1 MSRFRHLL
9 KDFWKLCCSLKLAI
23 VLATLATLTA
33 FGGSLLMPSRPWIFA
48 DMDSVNLGEWLAHQ
62 GRQYQGAT
70 WWIQLYGALLLLLG
84 LNTAC
89 CIADWLAHLRARWRK
104 SGEYLIHLGFV
115 LLLAAYLWG
124 CLAGFRVAGEAIAVG
139 ETRPVPRL
147 PGYYLRLHAVEPVLG
162 PSGRPM
168 DVRSSLSLLRGETVV
183 AEQAVRANHPL
194 IWKGLTV
201 LGVSFN
207 QRNDGF
213 RFASSLGTVELR
225 AGSRIALPDGGE
237 LHFLDYRPNGTRRGS
252 GSGPFEP
259 VFFGEIRHP
268 DQPSEPVR
276 YALREGLPS
285 ALTRIG
291 LDLRPLAPLQ
301 QPVSILAIHYDPGLA
316 LAFAGA
322 LVMTLGI
329 LLAIG
334 SFYYKRSRGDRPLL

>member
-1 MSRFRHLL
+1 MSRFRHPL

-48 DMDSVNLGEWLAHQ
+48 DMDSVNLGEWLARQ
-62 GRQYQGAT
+62 GRLHPGAT
-70 WWIQLYGALLLLLG
+70 WWIRLYGVLLLLLG

-89 CIADWLAHLRARWRK
+89 CIADWLVHLRARWRK

-115 LLLAAYLWG
+115 LLLVAYLWG
-124 CLAGFRVAGEAIAVG
+124 SLAGFRVAGEALAVG

-147 PGYYLRLHAVEPVLG
+147 PGHYLRLHAVEPILG

-168 DVRSSLSLLRGETVV
+168 DVRGDLSLLRGETVV
-183 AEQAVRANHPL
+183 AKTSVRTNHPL

-201 LGVSFN
+201 LGVSFD

-213 RFASSLGTVELR
+213 RFNGSLGTVELR
-225 AGSRIALPDGGE
+225 PGSRIPLPDGGE
-237 LHFLDYRPNGTRRGS
+237 LRILDYRPNDDVRVFN
-252 GSGPFEP
+252 PI
-259 VFFGEIRHP
+259 FFGEIRRP
-268 DQPSEPVR
+268 GQNPEPVR
-276 YALREGLPS
+276 YALREGLPP
-285 ALTRIG
+285 ALARLG

-301 QPVSILAIHYDPGLA
+301 QPVSILTVHYDPGLPLAFGGA
-316 LAFAGA
+316 LA
-322 LVMTLGI
+322 MTLGI

-334 SFYYKRSRGDRPLL
+334 SFYRKRIREDRPLL

>member
-9 KDFWKLCCSLKLAI
+9 KDLWKLCCSLKLAI

-48 DMDSVNLGEWLAHQ
+48 NMDSVTLGEWLARQ
-62 GRQYQGAT
+62 GRLHPGAT
-70 WWIQLYGALLLLLG
+70 WWIRLYGALLLLLG
-84 LNTAC
+84 LNTVC
-89 CIADWLAHLRARWRK
+89 CIADWLIHLRARWRK

-124 CLAGFRVAGEAIAVG
+124 SLAGFRIAGEAIAVG

-168 DVRSSLSLLRGETVV
+168 DVRSSLSLLRGETTV
-183 AEQAVRANHPL
+183 AEQSVRGNHPL
-194 IWKGLTV
+194 IWRGLTI
-201 LGVSFN
+201 LGVSFD

-213 RFASSLGTVELR
+213 RFAGSLGTMELR
-225 AGSRIALPDGGE
+225 AGSRIALPNGGE
-237 LHFLDYRPNGTRRGS
+237 LRIIDYRPNGTGRGS
-252 GSGPFEP
+252 GGGLFEP
-259 VFFGEIRHP
+259 VFFGEILHSG
-268 DQPSEPVR
+268 QPPEPFR
-276 YALREGLPS
+276 YALREPLPP
-285 ALTRIG
+285 ALNRIG

-301 QPVSILAIHYDPGLA
+301 RPVSILAIHYDPGLA

-322 LVMTLGI
+322 LVMTMGI

-334 SFYYKRSRGDRPLL
+334 SFYRKRSRGDRPLL

>member
-1 MSRFRHLL
+1 MPRFPDFLNS
-9 KDFWKLCCSLKLAI
+9 FWKFCCSLKLAI

-48 DMDSVNLGEWLAHQ
+48 NMDSVNLGEWLTLQ
-62 GRQYQGAT
+62 GRQYPGAT
-70 WWIQLYGALLLLLG
+70 WWIHLYGALLLLLG

-89 CIADWLAHLRARWRK
+89 CVTDWIVHLRGRWRK

-124 CLAGFRVAGEAIAVG
+124 SLAGFRVAGETIALG

-162 PSGRPM
+162 ASGRPM
-168 DVRSSLSLLRGETVV
+168 DVRSSLSLLHGETVV
-183 AEQAVRANHPL
+183 TEQTVRANHPL

-201 LGVSFN
+201 LGVSFD

-213 RFASSLGTVELR
+213 RFSGSLGSVELR
-225 AGSRIALPDGGE
+225 AGSQIALPNGGE
-237 LHFLDYRPNGTRRGS
+237 LRILDYRPNGARRGS
-252 GSGPFEP
+252 GGSFEP

-268 DQPSEPVR
+268 GQDPEPFR

-291 LDLRPLAPLQ
+291 LDLSPLAPLQ
-301 QPVSILAIHYDPGLA
+301 QPLSILAIHYDPGLA